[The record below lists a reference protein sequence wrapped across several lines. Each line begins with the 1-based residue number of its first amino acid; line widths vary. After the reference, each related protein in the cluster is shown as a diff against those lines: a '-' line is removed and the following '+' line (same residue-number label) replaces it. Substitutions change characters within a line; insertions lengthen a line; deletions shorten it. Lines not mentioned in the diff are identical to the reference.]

1 MFKVNVYKYDSTQE
15 ENGYKGED
23 FSQHILQGSEFLED
37 ITQELD
43 TAEITLSGL
52 PFSKEFDPETKFII
66 ELVDDSLDEEN
77 VNRVKTYHFCVDDDV
92 VNQPILSDNNY
103 FDHHIS
109 LIEPSVV
116 AQKRL
121 VDNISATHK
130 LKSVTLTE
138 TTPYPNK
145 AITLD
150 FKDSYFE
157 PSSNFKAN
165 YDIGFLKDSYEISNG
180 KYFVQEGDISVS
192 NKKGETISSI
202 YNDIEKFKNDDGTY
216 TAIITLP
223 KIAIMYGIYGG
234 KTFSKIG
241 YASINYKISEYKL
254 NDERTPLNINSGAII
269 SNSNLGSPK
278 VLNSYP
284 EWLDKLD
291 GEWLYEKAT
300 QNITNAAYGEG
311 YPTYYY
317 RKYTEKN
324 APTPNYSIE
333 IPISVD
339 KRYEIEISL
348 HQFTDSLPNYS
359 ENGSYNYALYKKLT
373 EETPYYYSRVKASY
387 TTNTKQ
393 TFSAFT
399 NLLINADKTKSS
411 TRIVTYGV
419 DTGTIVYASAI
430 PYSAL
435 AILQKAI
442 MNSAI
447 YEKKAGVYAANV
459 NESDT
464 PFYIDDAFLS
474 ELSAT
479 AIIETFYNQKNLWE
493 IMIDVGHYIHAVPE
507 LKFGKDDKFLITF
520 NKLGDTN
527 QKEDVS
533 TNISIFNSRSVEDY
547 ICATSSY
554 ITNMVQLGGE
564 IEEFVVP
571 KTSDETLTVSND
583 TAEIIVSKPI
593 IELIKVIAY
602 RKTDNLQADLTEYI
616 YEENVYKT
624 LSIDYNVVPNRGI
637 AMYYSLGTNKIVGG
651 QYQLPQANTNVY
663 SDYAFKKIIYSA
675 YNGYPISEDYV
686 SKSTGLWKE
695 LNVQDYYFKVV
706 YRTKDG
712 VRQNH
717 IRPDIRK
724 YLLNSKYDKYPQH
737 NQFNNQTDV
746 VVDSIRFGNNVYGD
760 LIKTG
765 NSSYEKLEYNT
776 NFASLKQKGQL
787 YKIRGELYY
796 VAKISHTVH
805 STFILSK
812 VTYSKD
818 YNELSKII
826 GIPSEPR
833 FYEIS
838 EQSLIRRE
846 VAINDIILLTDNEEQ
861 LEYGSNYIYTFEN
874 ISKLILEEETEFA
887 KYAITVYKGDKDVGG
902 YDQTAGQE
910 DLYKE
915 VISPINAYSSENT
928 LTYEWD
934 MLDNYSA
941 GDKNVDVTPNKD
953 VDINKKAYSSLKAVG
968 YTDVYGRSSLM
979 DFYILKDIDGLSVE
993 QIKNMPESPL
1003 KTKRTNISD
1012 TRQMVWTKNLLVT
1025 NADIFNT
1032 DYNGKG
1038 ICLLKDCR
1046 EALSINFNLQLVTNS
1061 DTFVVSPFLF
1071 LPNKKRIKIVLLNEE
1086 VNKLSNGY
1094 IDISKIIS
1102 PIDKSGN
1109 QINPYFDL
1117 PVYKDWQYVQN
1128 TTIGVNYSV
1137 TTGFRI
1143 NLKEIFENIDE
1154 RHFTG
1159 ESGYERVKSIA
1170 VICDVSLNAD
1180 TETDVSTITNK
1191 TQFVFARNI
1200 PSDWDRNKALSA
1212 ICFGAP
1218 KKEALFKNK
1227 Q

>member
-52 PFSKEFDPETKFII
+52 PFSKEFDPETKLII

-121 VDNISATHK
+121 VDNISATYK
-130 LKSVTLTE
+130 LKDVTLTE

-145 AITLD
+145 PITLN
-150 FKDSYFE
+150 FADSQFV
-157 PSSNFKAN
+157 PSSNFKAS

-180 KYFVQEGDISVS
+180 KYFVQEGDISIA
-192 NKKGETISSI
+192 NKKGEAVSSV

-223 KIAIMYGIYGG
+223 KIAIMYGVYGG
-234 KTFSKIG
+234 NTFSKIG
-241 YASINYKISEYKL
+241 YASIDYKIIEYKL
-254 NDERTPLNINSGAII
+254 TDEYNPTKIISNSII
-269 SNSNLGSPK
+269 SNSNLGQPT

-284 EWLDKLD
+284 KWLDKLD

-300 QNITNAAYGEG
+300 QNITNSAYSQG

-324 APTPNYSIE
+324 AGEPNYTLE
-333 IPISVD
+333 LPISVD
-339 KRYEIEISL
+339 KRYEISVSL
-348 HQFTDSLPNYS
+348 HQFTDNLPNYS
-359 ENGSYNYALYKKLT
+359 EVGSYNYAQYEKLT
-373 EETPYYYSRVKASY
+373 DEYPYYYSRVKAEY
-387 TTNTKQ
+387 TSGSETKQ
-393 TFSAFT
+393 TFKAFT
-399 NLLINADKTKSS
+399 NVSLSPNQTKSS
-411 TRIVTYGV
+411 TKIVTYSA
-419 DTGTIVYASAI
+419 DTGTIIYSHAI

-435 AILQKAI
+435 ALLQKAI
-442 MNSAI
+442 INSSL
-447 YEKKAGVYAANV
+447 YEKKDGVYVADV
-459 NESDT
+459 NKSDT
-464 PFYIDDAFLS
+464 PFYIDDSFLS
-474 ELSAT
+474 ELSAST
-479 AIIETFYNQKNLWE
+479 IIETFYNQKNLWE

-527 QKEDVS
+527 QKEDIS
-533 TNISIFNSRSVEDY
+533 TNVSIFNSRSVEDY

-564 IEEFVVP
+564 IEEFVVS

-583 TAEIIVSKPI
+583 TAEIIVTKPI
-593 IELIKVIAY
+593 IELLSVVAY
-602 RKTDNLQADLTEYI
+602 RKSDNLEADLTKYI

-651 QYQLPQANTNVY
+651 QYQLPQENTNVY

-675 YNGYPISEDYV
+675 YNGYPISEDYL
-686 SKSTGLWKE
+686 SKSEGLWT
-695 LNVQDYYFKVV
+695 NINIQDYYFKVS
-706 YRTKDG
+706 YRTKDS

-717 IRPDIRK
+717 VRPDIRK

-746 VVDSIRFGNNVYGD
+746 VVDSIKFGNNVYGD

-796 VAKISHTVH
+796 VSKIAHTVQ

-846 VAINDIILLTDNEEQ
+846 FPINDFMLLTDNNQ
-861 LEYGSNYIYTFEN
+861 QIEYGSNFIFDFTH
-874 ISKLILEEETEFA
+874 IKDLILGEGAEFA
-887 KYAITVYKGDKDVGG
+887 KYALTVYKGDKDAFS
-902 YDQTAGQE
+902 YDQTVGV
-910 DLYKE
+910 DDFYKE
-915 VISPINAYSSENT
+915 VLTPVNAYSSENT

-934 MLDNYSA
+934 MVDNYSA
-941 GDKNVDVTPNKD
+941 GDKVITPKINTEIELNKR
-953 VDINKKAYSSLKAVG
+953 AYGALRAVS
-968 YTDVYGRSSLM
+968 YTDIYGRASLV
-979 DFYILKDIDGLSVE
+979 DFFIIKDLKNKLTPE
-993 QIKNMPESPL
+993 QIKALPESPITEKSAGGTTNFVGKEEIFATNML
-1003 KTKRTNISD
+1003 KRDEN
-1012 TRQMVWTKNLLVT
+1012 
-1025 NADIFNT
+1025 
-1032 DYNGKG
+1032 YNGRG
-1038 ICLLKDCR
+1038 LALLKDCR
-1046 EALSINFNLQLVTNS
+1046 EAISINYNLQLITNS
-1061 DTFVVSPFLF
+1061 DTFVISPFFF
-1071 LPNKKRIKIVLLNEE
+1071 LPDKKNVRIVLLSQE

-1094 IDISKIIS
+1094 INNSEIITPLDYNGEKLTVS
-1102 PIDKSGN
+1102 PKVFN
-1109 QINPYFDL
+1109 QYDL
-1117 PVYKDWQYVQN
+1117 SENGLYPSSFVE
-1128 TTIGVNYSV
+1128 S
-1137 TTGFRI
+1137 GFRI
-1143 NLKEIFENIDE
+1143 LPNICFDGISD
-1154 RHFTG
+1154 RHFG
-1159 ESGYERVKSIA
+1159 ENASFPKVRAYA
-1170 VICDVSLNAD
+1170 VVCEVSLNPSGEDSEA
-1180 TETDVSTITNK
+1180 TPIETK
-1191 TQFVFARNI
+1191 TKFIFARNI
-1200 PSDWDRNKALSA
+1200 PSDWGKDKALKP
-1212 ICFGAP
+1212 IFFGSP
-1218 KKEALFKNK
+1218 KKEELFKNK